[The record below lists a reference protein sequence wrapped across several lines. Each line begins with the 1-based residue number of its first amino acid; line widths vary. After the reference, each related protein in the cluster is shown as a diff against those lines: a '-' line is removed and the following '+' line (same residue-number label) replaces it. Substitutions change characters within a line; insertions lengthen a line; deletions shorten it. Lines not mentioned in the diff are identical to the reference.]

1 VIEVKMQT
9 ALKAPANDKLFTGTP
24 LDLEGMEEKDMQQNQ
39 LIQTSR
45 ELLISVFVTP
55 LIRRTE
61 EGAPLISTVFRCRS
75 SVALHLAHWDERPRK
90 LRRAD
95 PWAVERRCSAS
106 RLVERRIGG
115 QPERTR
121 PLTWRRHHR
130 GDKSSIVDGRRTAQD
145 RARALLRD
153 EQGTVYKEAPLRIAL
168 CYPSPY
174 FVAMSSL
181 GYQTIYREIN
191 LHPSAA
197 AERAFLPEDVEA
209 LKRSRTP
216 LFTLESQTPL
226 ASFPILAFSI
236 SYELEIAGLFSM
248 LELAG
253 IPLLR
258 EERGE
263 GSPLVVAGGPL
274 TFSNTEPLEPFVDVI
289 AQGEAEELI
298 HQLVRAAGELR
309 REEVLDH
316 LASMP
321 GFLVP
326 GRGGRRYAVAKAG
339 DERLPARSQI
349 VTPNTEL
356 RSMFLIEPERG
367 CSRGC
372 HYCVMRRTTNG
383 GMRTVSPE
391 RVLSLIPE
399 QARRV
404 GLVGA
409 AVTDHPRITELI
421 QTLVDSGRQVGVS
434 SLRADRLSQE
444 LVDALRDGGA
454 RVLTV
459 ASDGASQ
466 KIRDLVDRKHTEEQI
481 LKAAQFGRAAG
492 MERLKVY
499 NMVGLPFEGEEDID
513 ELVGFSIE
521 LSRIL
526 PVVLGVA
533 PFVAKRNTPLDGSP
547 YGGIAEIEA
556 KLARLRRGLKGRA
569 TVRPTSARWAWVEY
583 MLAQSGPEAG
593 LAAMD
598 AYRAGGTFA
607 AYKRAFEDRGVA
619 PFEAKRT
626 LDGRR
631 NPTIWPSIS
640 QSTVAAATA

>member
-1 VIEVKMQT
+1 VDGQGT
-9 ALKAPANDKLFTGTP
+9 AL
-24 LDLEGMEEKDMQQNQ
+24 
-39 LIQTSR
+39 
-45 ELLISVFVTP
+45 
-55 LIRRTE
+55 
-61 EGAPLISTVFRCRS
+61 
-75 SVALHLAHWDERPRK
+75 
-90 LRRAD
+90 
-95 PWAVERRCSAS
+95 
-106 RLVERRIGG
+106 
-115 QPERTR
+115 
-121 PLTWRRHHR
+121 
-130 GDKSSIVDGRRTAQD
+130 D

-153 EQGTVYKEAPLRIAL
+153 ERGTVFKQAPLRIAL

-191 LHPSAA
+191 LHPAA
-197 AERAFLPEDVEA
+197 SAERAFLPEDVEE

-216 LFTLESQTPL
+216 LFTLESQTTV

-236 SYELEIAGLFSM
+236 SYELEIAGFFQM
-248 LELAG
+248 LDLAG

-258 EERGE
+258 EERSA

-274 TFSNTEPLEPFVDVI
+274 TFSNAEPLEPFADVI
-289 AQGEAEELI
+289 VQGEGEELI
-298 HQLVRAAGELR
+298 HTLLDAAPQMDR
-309 REEVLDH
+309 RELLDH
-316 LASMP
+316 LGATP

-326 GRGGRRYAVAKAG
+326 GHGGRRYSVARAS

-383 GMRTVSPE
+383 GMRTVPAST
-391 RVLSLIPE
+391 VLSLIPE
-399 QARRV
+399 QSRRV

-409 AVTDHPRITELI
+409 AVTDHPEITRLVR
-421 QTLVDSGRQVGVS
+421 TLVDSGREVGVS
-434 SLRADRLSQE
+434 SLRADRLSQP

-466 KIRDLVDRKHTEEQI
+466 KMRDLVDRKHSEEQI
-481 LKAAQFGRAAG
+481 LKAAQFGRASG
-492 MERLKVY
+492 MKRLKVY
-499 NMVGLPFEGEEDID
+499 NMVGLPFETDSDID
-513 ELVGFSIE
+513 ELVRFTIE

-526 PVVLGVA
+526 PVALGVA

-547 YGGIAEIEA
+547 FAGIAEIDA
-556 KLARLRRGLKGRA
+556 KLARLRRGLKGRGA
-569 TVRPTSARWAWVEY
+569 VRPTSARWAWIEY
-583 MLAQSGPEAG
+583 MLAQCGPEAG

-607 AYKRAFEDRGVA
+607 AYKRAFENRGA
-619 PFEAKRT
+619 IPFEASRT
-626 LDGRR
+626 PDGRR
-631 NPTIWPSIS
+631 NPTVWPSVS
-640 QSTVAAATA
+640 PPGVAASA